1 MTPESLFEFQFRR
14 DRPMKFLH
22 ILVALLIGIS
32 GAAIA
37 AEPLSDRV
45 APCLAC
51 HGEKGASEN
60 PEVPS
65 LGGQTA
71 PYLLIQLF
79 LFREKQR
86 VVEIMNDVTKDFTDD
101 DLRAFSDYLSK
112 LPPPQA
118 LADGADAA
126 RIKRGRVL
134 ITQNRCN
141 ACHNLD
147 LSGRDNIPHI
157 ADQREDYLVKTLRE
171 YKNNTRH
178 GYDATMAEVLAPVTD
193 AQILDLAY
201 TIARFR

>member
-1 MTPESLFEFQFRR
+1 MRWKFRAGLLGA
-14 DRPMKFLH
+14 FL
-22 ILVALLIGIS
+22 LAVAGG
-32 GAAIA
+32 GAFA
-37 AEPLSDRV
+37 AETFAERV

-51 HGEKGASEN
+51 HGEKGYSEN

-71 PYLLIQLF
+71 PYLLIQLY

-112 LPPPQA
+112 LPPPP
-118 LADGADAA
+118 LPTDGADAA
-126 RIKRGRVL
+126 RIAKGRAL
-134 ITQNRCN
+134 ITRNRCN

-147 LSGRDNIPHI
+147 LSGRDNIPRI

-178 GYDATMAEVLAPVTD
+178 GYDATMAEVLAPVSD
-193 AQILDLAY
+193 ADILDLAY

>member
-1 MTPESLFEFQFRR
+1 MTRTTMMRR
-14 DRPMKFLH
+14 LA
-22 ILVALLIGIS
+22 VVTLLLCGA
-32 GAAIA
+32 GAALA
-37 AEPLSDRV
+37 AEPFAERV

-51 HGEKGASEN
+51 HGEKGVSEN

-71 PYLLIQLF
+71 PYLLIQLY

-86 VVEIMNDVTKDFTDD
+86 SVEIMNDVTKDFTDD
-101 DLRAFSDYLSK
+101 DLRTFSDYLAK
-112 LPPPQA
+112 LPPPPAPPQDNVDTA
-118 LADGADAA
+118 KLE
-126 RIKRGRVL
+126 RGRTL

-147 LSGRDNIPHI
+147 LSGRDNIPRI

-193 AQILDLAY
+193 AQIVDLAY
-201 TIARFR
+201 AIARFK